1 MVARKGRCN
10 QLATGLEYR
19 IEGNTVRL
27 ARTILVALIAA
38 AVAVV
43 PATAGFVPVKASETT
58 AAHAVHPGA
67 MPVDC
72 DHHAPPRDQG
82 SQPADDCAA
91 IAGCVTHCFNYSG
104 TVVPAITPAPP
115 PSLMQPT
122 VAAAFVV
129 SDIGSPPFRPPR
141 V

>member
-1 MVARKGRCN
+1 M
-10 QLATGLEYR
+10 
-19 IEGNTVRL
+19 RL

-43 PATAGFVPVKASETT
+43 PATAGLMPVAKASEPP
-58 AAHAVHPGA
+58 AAHALHAGA

-82 SQPADDCAA
+82 SKPAGDWAAMAACAA
-91 IAGCVTHCFNYSG
+91 HCFNYSG
-104 TVVPAITPAPP
+104 TVVPALKPAPTA
-115 PSLMQPT
+115 SRLQPIT
-122 VAAAFVV
+122 AVAFVV